1 MRPPQSTQSPM
12 QALYA
17 SSIGSV
23 VNGDTSR
30 SEMIQQMVLFALSSL
45 GIGVSLPMC
54 LTHGVLILV
63 HPIT

>member
-1 MRPPQSTQSPM
+1 M